1 MNIEFNQTLYLPV
14 YLEYLTQYCQT
25 LKIPLP
31 LIKSCLYCTA
41 DTILSTMD
49 RHTGSSDWLESS
61 INMKI
66 KCMYKKILENLNFF

>member
-31 LIKSCLYCTA
+31 LMLPLLYCWHNPVNNGQTHRIFWLA
-41 DTILSTMD
+41 GTI
-49 RHTGSSDWLESS
+49 
-61 INMKI
+61 
-66 KCMYKKILENLNFF
+66 YKYENKMHVYKILENLNFF